1 MLVFLLVL
9 VFCSAAFL
17 ILLFPLISHRADH
30 DANIKIPANAS
41 AQMVEDSVA
50 LHLGHDFARRVM
62 KLAALRHPDFSR
74 RHGAYTIPRGANVI
88 EAMRILTS
96 GPQTPVKITINGFR
110 DLNLLIERVS
120 AKMEFP
126 ADSLR
131 VALADDDL
139 LSQFALSPA
148 SALALFVNDSY
159 EVYWTSSARD
169 LVRKIGNNY
178 NRIWSPD
185 NSKKADDLGISPL
198 DVVIIASITDEETN
212 DRAEKAIVG
221 RLYINR
227 LNANM
232 PLQADP
238 TIRFALH
245 DFSIKRVSGAHLKV
259 ASPYN
264 TYTNRGLPP
273 GPIRTTDRAT
283 VEAILNSKPHDYLY
297 MCAKEDFSGTHN
309 FARSYDQHRQNAAR
323 YQAELDRRGIERE
336 RALTR

>member
-1 MLVFLLVL
+1 MLIFLLVL

-17 ILLFPLISHRADH
+17 IFLFPLISHRADH

-50 LHLGHDFARRVM
+50 RHLGGDFARRVM
-62 KLAALRHPDFSR
+62 KLAAMRHPDFSR
-74 RHGAYTIPRGANVI
+74 RHGAYTIPQGANVI

-96 GPQTPVKITINGFR
+96 GAQTPVKITINGFR
-110 DLNLLIERVS
+110 DINLLTERVS

-131 VALADDDL
+131 AALSDNSL
-139 LSQFALSPA
+139 LEQFGLSPA
-148 SALALFVNDSY
+148 SALALFVNDTY
-159 EVYWTSSARD
+159 EVYWSSSARD

-178 NRIWSPD
+178 TRLWSPD
-185 NSKKADDLGISPL
+185 NSKKAADLGLSPL

-212 DRAEKAIVG
+212 DRAEKATVG

-227 LNANM
+227 LKINM

-238 TIRFALH
+238 TIRFALN

-259 ASPYN
+259 DSPYN

-273 GPIRTTDRAT
+273 GPIRTTDPAT
-283 VEAILNSKPHDYLY
+283 VEAILNSQPHDYLY

-309 FARSYDQHRQNAAR
+309 FASSYDQHRLNAAR
-323 YQAELDRRGIERE
+323 YQAELDRRGI
-336 RALTR
+336 TR